1 MNFSIRSY
9 CGAGNRW
16 PHSAHRAAF
25 FCEPI
30 RTISPKGTRLMTN
43 YDTQRLNDVRG
54 GVLYIAAMALTTNIL
69 LALILW
75 RLW

>member
-1 MNFSIRSY
+1 
-9 CGAGNRW
+9 
-16 PHSAHRAAF
+16 
-25 FCEPI
+25 
-30 RTISPKGTRLMTN
+30 MTN

-54 GVLYIAAMALTTNIL
+54 GVLYIAAMALITNIL